1 MNWTREPLAFQEQ
14 QRLLSR
20 LAEKVKV
27 FHGLT
32 PAELSELLARAEKCT
47 FPPGAVIIHEGSIGQ
62 HMYLIL
68 DGDAVVTKKGASG
81 EIELARL
88 YAADSFGEMA
98 LADQET
104 RSATVSALSPCI
116 LLRISEQAL
125 AAVRCEIAVKVYRN
139 LARLLS
145 ERLRIADEAL
155 AWRL

>member
-1 MNWTREPLAFQEQ
+1 MNWSREPFAFQDM
-14 QRLLSR
+14 QRLLVR

-32 PAELSELLARAEKCT
+32 PAEIGELLARTEKCT
-47 FPPGAVIIHEGSIGQ
+47 FDPGSVIIREGNVGQ
-62 HMYLIL
+62 HMYVIL
-68 DGDAVVTKKGASG
+68 DGDAVVSKKGASG
-81 EIELARL
+81 EVELARL

-104 RSATVSALSPCI
+104 RSATVTALSSCVLI
-116 LLRISEQAL
+116 RLSEHAL
-125 AAVRCEIAVKVYRN
+125 ASRPEVAMKVYRN

-145 ERLRIADEAL
+145 ERLRVADEAL